1 MNNELK
7 IRTLTERFLD
17 GATTLEEEQ
26 WLYDCYRKGEV
37 PDDLLPLRSVF
48 LGLDAISLQENEK
61 AIEKKFP
68 WHRLVAAVITVL
80 IILTGGI
87 VYNHYQQQE
96 ECVAY
101 IYGEKCTDRQ
111 VVMEELQ
118 RGITEMATVET
129 VSVEQQLND
138 LFGIN

>member
-68 WHRLVAAVITVL
+68 WRRLVAAVITVL

-101 IYGEKCTDRQ
+101 IYGEKCTDRH
-111 VVMEELQ
+111 VVMEE
-118 RGITEMATVET
+118 
-129 VSVEQQLND
+129 
-138 LFGIN
+138 